1 SSIGPLPIDEGT
13 TRVDP
18 VTFEREL
25 RQIGDYIRQG
35 YILKRGFRPCEATV
49 LDVQPRGRPIHFQVS
64 LRFACVETGDP
75 NIEVRFAN
83 EFPRPH
89 EHVISMSDRDGRAK
103 QYPLNR
109 PYTLRLAR
117 GMPGEVMWVF
127 GGAGLRAVFGVAPVL
142 AFFALITLGGLMA
155 RPDLDVRFPIMAGLF
170 IVAGIAR
177 TFYWTDPSAL
187 EDMFGIVPVAL
198 AGVLW
203 LYAPRFAM
211 HSALW
216 LSPIVGTLAGAAW
229 INYGWPGN
237 FGLLAWLALV
247 IATLIAF
254 TAVAYLTT
262 FLAEGALN
270 RNRSTLHTILL
281 VISGASF
288 AAANL
293 AAGKMYV
300 SILLLPFFVTAIAVL
315 GRKGMQPTLMS
326 RLAIF
331 SVLGASLLV
340 LVAGV
345 T

>member
-1 SSIGPLPIDEGT
+1 MKFTPAAKQRRVVFVIYPTLLLAGILAQSPIRASELNSRTVSEVQLDAHDVAVEVYLGVGLLNQSSIGPLPIDEGT

-142 AFFALITLGGLMA
+142 A
-155 RPDLDVRFPIMAGLF
+155 
-170 IVAGIAR
+170 
-177 TFYWTDPSAL
+177 
-187 EDMFGIVPVAL
+187 
-198 AGVLW
+198 
-203 LYAPRFAM
+203 
-211 HSALW
+211 
-216 LSPIVGTLAGAAW
+216 
-229 INYGWPGN
+229 
-237 FGLLAWLALV
+237 
-247 IATLIAF
+247 
-254 TAVAYLTT
+254 
-262 FLAEGALN
+262 
-270 RNRSTLHTILL
+270 
-281 VISGASF
+281 
-288 AAANL
+288 
-293 AAGKMYV
+293 
-300 SILLLPFFVTAIAVL
+300 
-315 GRKGMQPTLMS
+315 
-326 RLAIF
+326 
-331 SVLGASLLV
+331 
-340 LVAGV
+340 
-345 T
+345 